1 MENGTQ
7 SWNPERDSK
16 SAHRPTADGRIG
28 NSNAALRGRDM
39 SAPVEFITLNGTQ
52 YKTVYNNQ
60 TARIAEDVYEQQY
73 GKDVGYGEILKG
85 IAKGKYSAIMALF
98 YAAIISGGAHLSWE
112 DFDAQFHLDSI
123 EGVREIIARAVQK
136 TLPDVPEQEDAEN
149 P

>member
-1 MENGTQ
+1 MENGT
-7 SWNPERDSK
+7 
-16 SAHRPTADGRIG
+16 
-28 NSNAALRGRDM
+28 RGRDM

-98 YAAIISGGAHLSWE
+98 YAAIISGGAQLSWE

-136 TLPDVPEQEDAEN
+136 TLPDVPEQEDTESPSPA
-149 P
+149 PAQRAARFRGRGCISAPLTAA

>member
-1 MENGTQ
+1 MENGT
-7 SWNPERDSK
+7 
-16 SAHRPTADGRIG
+16 
-28 NSNAALRGRDM
+28 RGRDM

-85 IAKGKYSAIMALF
+85 IAKGKYRAIMALF
-98 YAAIISGGAHLSWE
+98 YAAIISGGAQLSWE

-136 TLPDVPEQEDAEN
+136 TLPDVPEQEDTEN
-149 P
+149 PYPPPAQRAARFHGRGCISAPLTAA

>member
-1 MENGTQ
+1 MENAAST
-7 SWNPERDSK
+7 
-16 SAHRPTADGRIG
+16 TAM
-28 NSNAALRGRDM
+28 RGRDM

-98 YAAIISGGAHLSWE
+98 YAAIISGGAQLSWE

-136 TLPDVPEQEDAEN
+136 TLPDVPEQEDTEN

>member
-1 MENGTQ
+1 MENGT
-7 SWNPERDSK
+7 
-16 SAHRPTADGRIG
+16 
-28 NSNAALRGRDM
+28 RGRDM

-85 IAKGKYSAIMALF
+85 IAKGKYSAI
-98 YAAIISGGAHLSWE
+98 ISGGAQLSWE

-136 TLPDVPEQEDAEN
+136 TLPDVPEQEDTEN

>member
-1 MENGTQ
+1 MENGT
-7 SWNPERDSK
+7 
-16 SAHRPTADGRIG
+16 
-28 NSNAALRGRDM
+28 RGRDM

-98 YAAIISGGAHLSWE
+98 YAAIISGGAQLSWE
-112 DFDAQFHLDSI
+112 DFDAQFKLDSI
-123 EGVREIIARAVQK
+123 EGVREVIARAIQK
-136 TLPDVPEQEDAEN
+136 SLPEAPEEPEN

>member
-1 MENGTQ
+1 MENGT
-7 SWNPERDSK
+7 
-16 SAHRPTADGRIG
+16 
-28 NSNAALRGRDM
+28 RGRDM

-98 YAAIISGGAHLSWE
+98 YDAIISGGAQL
-112 DFDAQFHLDSI
+112 HLDSI

-136 TLPDVPEQEDAEN
+136 TLPDVPEQEDTEN

>member
-1 MENGTQ
+1 MKNGT
-7 SWNPERDSK
+7 
-16 SAHRPTADGRIG
+16 
-28 NSNAALRGRDM
+28 RGRDM

-98 YAAIISGGAHLSWE
+98 YAAIISGGAQLSWE